1 MYFRECL
8 LQMPILLINLLD
20 VNGQLSSWT
29 QDSLFHILLLDLAIS
44 IVVHDIACDSLDN
57 DVDIFVSLFMVN
69 SKNLLID
76 RLDSGS
82 LLELEIK
89 SGNFQAEI
97 FRSLGAIIHFVSR
110 ELVE

>member
-8 LQMPILLINLLD
+8 LQIPIFLINLLD

-29 QDSLFHILLLDLAIS
+29 QDSLFHILLLNLAIR
-44 IVVHDIACDSLDN
+44 IVVHDIVCDSFN
-57 DVDIFVSLFMVN
+57 DDVNIVVSLFMVN

-76 RLDSGS
+76 WFDSGS

-89 SGNFQAEI
+89 SGNF
-97 FRSLGAIIHFVSR
+97 
-110 ELVE
+110 